1 MGQTPRVESLEDRR
15 LFSIS
20 LSKHVLSVIG
30 AAKSPNTI
38 TVGLLPGGSA
48 IYATLS
54 YPMKKGTYNLTRD
67 YPLTDN
73 FRLINIGGGNSSD
86 LITIDQTNG
95 SFPIVTHINTH
106 NGNDTV
112 MGGDEPDKITAG
124 SGIDAIMSG
133 NGNDSLYGGRGP
145 DTLVGGD
152 GNDVI
157 HGGPGHDLLWG
168 GDGNDTFV
176 DPFGH
181 DTLHG
186 GAGHDTYVLKSIFL
200 DPDNNFS
207 RTKDTL
213 KKYVPPSSNSDSIES
228 QILSGLLGNPFF

>member
-1 MGQTPRVESLEDRR
+1 MGQPPKIESLEQRQM
-15 LFSIS
+15 LSIS
-20 LSKHVLSVIG
+20 ISNHVLNVIG
-30 AAKSPNTI
+30 IPRSPNTI
-38 TVGLLPGGSA
+38 TVGLLPGDTA

-54 YPMKKGTYNLTRD
+54 YPTTKGPFSLTKD
-67 YPLTDN
+67 FPLSDN
-73 FRLINIGGGNSSD
+73 FRLINIGGGNQAD

-95 SFPIVTHINTH
+95 SFPILTHINTH

-112 MGGDEPDKITAG
+112 IAGDEPDKIVCG

-157 HGGPGHDLLWG
+157 HGGPGHDLLYG
-168 GDGNDTFV
+168 GNGNDTFV

-186 GAGHDTYVLKSIFL
+186 GSGHDTYVLKSIFL
-200 DPDNNFS
+200 DPYNNFS
-207 RTKDTL
+207 KTKDTL
-213 KKYVPPSSNSDSIES
+213 KKYVPPSNNANSLAN
-228 QILSGLLGNPFF
+228 QILDGLLGSPFF